1 MSQVQKMKAIVR
13 VVVLLAATVWAVSG
27 FAQTASEDA
36 GRGGHSAG
44 QAIAD
49 VLREVTNADG
59 AFFAAGL
66 IREGADP
73 SDLASAAMYPTDEIV
88 VVSLTGAQLK
98 QAFERSVAL
107 FPESNASFLQLSGFE
122 VVFDPSAEPGS
133 RVRRVTAG
141 GSAVDD
147 EKTYSVAM
155 PSSLGRGGLGYFK
168 IWDRNRIV
176 STLPNLTVGRA
187 LEGKS
192 ASASRSRWLT
202 N

>member
-1 MSQVQKMKAIVR
+1 MKAMVRIVGLIA
-13 VVVLLAATVWAVSG
+13 VAVWAVSA
-27 FAQTASEDA
+27 FAQAAREDA
-36 GRGGHSAG
+36 GRGGHAAG

-49 VLREVTNADG
+49 VLREVTGADG

-66 IREGADP
+66 IREGADG
-73 SDLASAAMYPTDEIV
+73 SDLAAAALYPTDEIV

-122 VVFDPSAEPGS
+122 VVFDPAAEPGS
-133 RVRRVTAG
+133 RIRRVTAG
-141 GSAVDD
+141 GAAVDD
-147 EKTYSVAM
+147 ERTYTVAM

-176 STLPNLTVGRA
+176 STLPNLTVGRV
-187 LEGKS
+187 LEGRTGS
-192 ASASRSRWLT
+192 ESRSRWIT
-202 N
+202 P

>member
-1 MSQVQKMKAIVR
+1 MKAIVR
-13 VVVLLAATVWAVSG
+13 IVGLFAVAVWAVSA
-27 FAQTASEDA
+27 FAQVAREDA

-49 VLREVTNADG
+49 VLREVTGADG

-66 IREGADP
+66 IREGADT
-73 SDLASAAMYPTDEIV
+73 SDLASAALYPTDEIV

-122 VVFDPSAEPGS
+122 VVFDPAAEPGS
-133 RVRRVTAG
+133 RIRRVTSG
-141 GSAVDD
+141 GASIDD
-147 EKTYSVAM
+147 ERTYTVAM

-176 STLPNLTVGRA
+176 STLPNLTVGRV
-187 LEGKS
+187 LEGKTGS
-192 ASASRSRWLT
+192 ESRSRWIT
-202 N
+202 P